1 MQLSALEI
9 KQQAF
14 AKTFR
19 GYDTAEVQSFLNV
32 VSNEWEH
39 LSNKCKD
46 QEREIQRLSEK
57 LQHYHKVEE
66 ALHETLQTAKESAE
80 QRILSSKQ
88 DAQNRIA
95 KADLEA
101 EKIVRDAQQERQFIR
116 QNIQRLLE
124 RRHEIIRGIESYLD
138 LASESLESFRRDD
151 SSTYAMPEEAHQEKS
166 GTKTRL
172 PFEGQQNKNKS
183 VSPVPSAEDIDDLLD
198 DLDD

>member
-57 LQHYHKVEE
+57 LQHYQKVEE

-88 DAQNRIA
+88 EAQNRLA

-101 EKIVRDAQQERQFIR
+101 EKIVRGAQQERQFIR

-138 LASESLESFRRDD
+138 LASESLDTFRRDD
-151 SSTYAMPEEAHQEKS
+151 SSIYSMPDEAYQENS
-166 GTKTRL
+166 GSVNRN
-172 PFEGQQNKNKS
+172 PSEDQQKKNKP
-183 VSPVPSAEDIDDLLD
+183 VSPVPGTEDIDDLLD